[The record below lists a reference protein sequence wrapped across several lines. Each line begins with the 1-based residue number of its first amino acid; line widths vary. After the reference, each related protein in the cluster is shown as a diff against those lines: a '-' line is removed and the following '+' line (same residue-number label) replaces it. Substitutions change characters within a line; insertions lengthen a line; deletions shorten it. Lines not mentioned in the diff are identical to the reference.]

1 MSEDSKR
8 LAGIRSK
15 RHKEKLESIQ
25 AYINP
30 ETEPELYAAYQA
42 ILAHHGGSQ
51 KGAKKRALAAAIM
64 AEHSR
69 ITGQILKEK

>member
-8 LAGIRSK
+8 LAVLRTK

-25 AYINP
+25 TYINP
-30 ETEPELYAAYQA
+30 ETEPELYAAYLA
-42 ILAHHGGSQ
+42 IVAHHGGEQ

-64 AEHSR
+64 AEYR
-69 ITGQILKEK
+69 NIKAGRN